1 MPNYFLLKNIYLIL
15 LPKILKQFYKNILND
30 NGVLANK
37 FLNSK
42 LLNNYKNNGFNDYQ
56 DWWLSNYSIKKTKN
70 LKINFKNL
78 KIVAQQLEN
87 FNKPYILIHGAG
99 SYGHPLVQQSR
110 IHQGITNRRQL
121 IAFAQ
126 TQRQQNLL
134 NTFVCEE
141 LIKRKIPAFP
151 TQVSSNAVM
160 SKGRLIQM
168 NTTAIIG
175 LLKIGIVPVCYG
187 VPAYDQQK
195 KCSILSGDQIAPY
208 LAKN

>member
-1 MPNYFLLKNIYLIL
+1 MDLTII
-15 LPKILKQFYKNILND
+15 KIGGSVITHKK
-30 NGVLANK
+30 
-37 FLNSK
+37 SK
-42 LLNNYKNNGFNDYQ
+42 KP
-56 DWWLSNYSIKKTKN
+56 
-70 LKINFKNL
+70 KINFKNL

-195 KCSILSGDQIAPY
+195 NDCLFFLEIKLHLILQKIKCHPDY
-208 LAKN
+208 